1 MQALPGC
8 SFTIKLYQENRG
20 KTSVNLSSMLCIRV
34 TISKTYT
41 DHGLFKVPQK
51 TRFSLE
57 MMNLVVMFATIILN
71 ISLCV
76 TVPWENNRIITSE
89 NRENVYQDKGKNEMS
104 KEKEN
109 VENDERDRHLA
120 EYEDLLDTF
129 WKAGHNISEPA
140 WTGWNDDQPRQSI
153 VEPRKIPEHDESSL
167 PGAIVGISIA
177 QTIVLLLI
185 TFNSIHYW
193 IKGG

>member
-1 MQALPGC
+1 M
-8 SFTIKLYQENRG
+8 
-20 KTSVNLSSMLCIRV
+20 NLSSMLCIRV

-89 NRENVYQDKGKNEMS
+89 NRENVFQDKGPWKNEMS

-120 EYEDLLDTF
+120 EYVASYVDTF
-129 WKAGHNISEPA
+129 SKASHNISEPA
-140 WTGWNDDQPRQSI
+140 WTRWNDDQPRQSI
-153 VEPRKIPEHDESSL
+153 VEPSPREIPEHDESSL